1 MIIEKIKQMLFSA
14 PKNAADIKEDLLQ
27 EPESTLGTNKNIAAY
42 VEEITTILNINM
54 PHVQKVALLFEAYN
68 PQYKQNMVMAQ
79 QELRQKEIPA
89 DAQFSGAYYFDDRNL
104 IILTEKYPVTD
115 FYTATTHYEDLTD
128 AEHLFHIAHEL
139 RHVWQKKYHEGE
151 YYKKNAVAYEVINDP
166 AEVDADA
173 FALAY
178 VFAKKSAFTVK
189 DIPNVSGEICLQAT
203 ADKGKRWSRA
213 AKLSDDYGFESN
225 EKIAEVKAS
234 ADMKKIRIM
243 VNHLKLNGII
253 S

>member
-1 MIIEKIKQMLFSA
+1 MIIEKIKQFLFSHN
-14 PKNAADIKEDLLQ
+14 NAQ
-27 EPESTLGTNKNIAAY
+27 ETKRELTNDSVATLDVNKNIATY
-42 VEEITTILNINM
+42 VKEITSILDVDM
-54 PHVQKVALLFEAYN
+54 PEVHKVALLFEAYN

-178 VFAKKSAFTVK
+178 VFAKNSAFTVK